1 MVVSNYTEIQKIPGK
16 FKLPDTWPKVDLE
29 ANATNGIVY
38 DWHADDLEVGK
49 PVTAWKDR
57 ISAKNLV
64 VDTSFEAPT
73 VIADSAIGHNAL
85 VFNGLCRMSNWWQIL
100 GDLSISVVYKA
111 DSDNFGG
118 SRILSGS
125 PGYRLWSP
133 VTAGG
138 LTINVA
144 DQPSS
149 PLGQMVMTTTRAKTA
164 WQAGVVRY
172 RPEVDMYGRLSGGGA
187 FESPISGPMVSER
200 FVVGYNTSNAPAATA
215 PNASGFKGQISRI
228 TIWDRALANTDI
240 ELALVERER
249 EFNF

>member
-1 MVVSNYTEIQKIPGK
+1 MVNNYTEVQKIPGK
-16 FKLPDTWPKVDLE
+16 FNLPDTWPKVDLA
-29 ANATNGIVY
+29 ANTTDGMAF

-49 PVTAWKDR
+49 PITTWADR
-57 ISAKNLV
+57 VGAKTLA
-64 VDTSFEAPT
+64 VDDGFTPPT
-73 VIADSAIGHNAL
+73 VIQDPVTGHKTV
-85 VFNGLCRMSNWWQIL
+85 VFSGLNRLSDWWQIL
-100 GDLSISVVYKA
+100 GDMSISVVYKV

-133 VTAGG
+133 VSAGG

-144 DQPSS
+144 DKPSS

-164 WQAGVVRY
+164 WQVGVVRY
-172 RPEVDMYGRLSGGGA
+172 RPETDMYGRLSGGES
-187 FESPISGPMVSER
+187 FETPITGPFISER
-200 FVVGYNTSNAPAATA
+200 FVVGYNTAATPAATA

-240 ELALVERER
+240 DLAILERER